1 MTNHRALQIRYW
13 SANDRANDAWAEWH
27 TARDAWQ
34 ATHGP
39 DRAWARRYARTQIRA
54 AQQACRAA
62 TARFN
67 ELVREQR
74 G

>member
-1 MTNHRALQIRYW
+1 MTTPAQLRYW
-13 SANDRANDAWAEWH
+13 SANDRATAAWAEWD

-34 ATHGP
+34 AAHGP
-39 DRAWARRYARTQIRA
+39 DRAWARRYARAQLRA
-54 AQQACRAA
+54 AKQARWAA
-62 TARFN
+62 TAWFN